1 MFSYTEIGVESKH
14 TQLSWADIRSLIAD
28 RIPKDLLVYGVPRG
42 GAVVAAMRGRNVDN
56 APDADVIVDDI
67 IDSGRTR
74 DKFKHMFPDKMF
86 VALIDKTD
94 QSDPHLRDG
103 WIHFPWEPPAETD
116 IQESVTRILEY
127 IGDRPEREGLKE
139 TPARVVRS
147 WDEIFAG
154 YKMKVEDVLCK
165 EFEADGYDELIICRN
180 IDFYSTCEHH
190 LQPFF
195 GRAHV
200 GYIPKRKVVGLSKLA
215 RLVDLFAR
223 RLQIQERLTAQIA
236 DALEEHLQP
245 LGVAVLIEA
254 QHFCMVC
261 RGVRKQNSCM
271 TTSSLKGL
279 FRSAEARAE
288 FFALVARS

>member
-1 MFSYTEIGVESKH
+1 MQDKKV
-14 TQLSWADIRSLIAD
+14 LSWSDIRSLID
-28 RIPKDLLVYGVPRG
+28 ERIPATGKVYGVPRG
-42 GAVVAAMRGRNVDN
+42 GSTVAAMCGDRMVDN
-56 APDADVIVDDI
+56 ALDADIIVDDI
-67 IDSGRTR
+67 IDSGRT
-74 DKFKHMFPDKMF
+74 KEKWLHSFPTKPF

-94 QSDPHLRDG
+94 SQSPFRLDG
-103 WIHFPWEPPAETD
+103 WIHFPWDATD
-116 IQESVTRILEY
+116 SSDIEDHVTRILEY
-127 IGDRPEREGLKE
+127 IGEDPRRDGLIE

-147 WDEIFAG
+147 WQELFAG
-154 YKMKVEDVLCK
+154 YRISIEDVLAK

-190 LQPFF
+190 MQPFY

-215 RLVDLFAR
+215 RLVDAFAR

-236 DALEEHLQP
+236 DALEDHLQP
-245 LGVAVLIEA
+245 LGVAVLLEA
-254 QHFCMVC
+254 THFCMVC

-271 TTSSLKGL
+271 TTSSLKGI

-288 FFALVARS
+288 FFALVAR